1 MRRDEII
8 AKLRDHEAELRAAGV
23 ASLALVGSVARG
35 EDDANS
41 DIDVAVRFGCDPL
54 RGLAY
59 FGRIEE
65 LRIRLQSFFG
75 KHVDIIV
82 EPIRK
87 DALRLEV
94 DRDRIIAF

>member
-23 ASLALVGSVARG
+23 ASLALVGSIARG
-35 EDDANS
+35 EHDANS
-41 DIDVAVRFGCDPL
+41 DIDVAVRFGCDPP
-54 RGLAY
+54 RSFAY
-59 FGRIEE
+59 FGRMDE
-65 LRIRLQSFFG
+65 LRIRLQSLFG
-75 KHVDIIV
+75 KPVDIIV

-87 DALRLEV
+87 DALRFEV